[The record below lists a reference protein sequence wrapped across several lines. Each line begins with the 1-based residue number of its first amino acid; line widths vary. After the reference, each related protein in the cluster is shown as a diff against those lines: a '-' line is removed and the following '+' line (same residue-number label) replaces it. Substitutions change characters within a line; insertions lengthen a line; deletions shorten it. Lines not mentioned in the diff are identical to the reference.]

1 MMARNGPATTPG
13 FVVFDSG
20 SPPKAAE
27 LLADQIRASIIGN
40 NLAAG
45 SRLMSEGELIEQR
58 GLSRATV
65 REALRLLEA
74 EGLITVKRGPRGGIA
89 VRHPDPSHI
98 SRALATMVALRD
110 VSLRQLF
117 DFRLSIE
124 PDAAAAA
131 ATVITE
137 EQREDLLASTEQSE
151 SHVPESVDFH
161 VLVAQASGNAL
172 NHIVL
177 AALHEVLELHVRL
190 ESLSE
195 ETWEET
201 RSAHEKIARAIASG
215 NATKAQ
221 NAMRRHLERFRADME
236 SAGRLDEPIIPRSAW
251 RRSALSARNA
261 PLG

>member
-1 MMARNGPATTPG
+1 MSTPS
-13 FVVFDSG
+13 FVVPAYG
-20 SPPKAAE
+20 APRKAGE
-27 LLADQIRASIIGN
+27 LLADEIRASIIGN
-40 NLAAG
+40 GLAAG
-45 SRLMSEGELIEQR
+45 SRLLSEGELIEQR

-74 EGLITVKRGPRGGIA
+74 EGLITVKRGPRGGIT

-131 ATVITE
+131 AKEISDE
-137 EQREDLLASTEQSE
+137 WREALLASTEPSE

-190 ESLSE
+190 EALSE
-195 ETWEET
+195 ETWEQT

-215 NATKAQ
+215 NSTKAQ
-221 NAMRRHLERFRADME
+221 NAMRRHLERFRDDME
-236 SAGRLDEPIIPRSAW
+236 SAGRLDEPVIPRSAW
-251 RRSALSARNA
+251 RRPGSTA
-261 PLG
+261 PFR